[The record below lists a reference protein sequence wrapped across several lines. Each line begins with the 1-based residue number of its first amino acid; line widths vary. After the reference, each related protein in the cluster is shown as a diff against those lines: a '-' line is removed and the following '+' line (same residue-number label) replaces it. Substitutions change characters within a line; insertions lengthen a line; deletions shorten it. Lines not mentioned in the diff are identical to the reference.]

1 MAPPPGV
8 YTIRMGRPVSKAAES
23 DNAVYSLARPAT
35 TLFSLAATEQLGH
48 YLFVGDC
55 TGPAGC
61 HPLIMLL

>member
-1 MAPPPGV
+1 
-8 YTIRMGRPVSKAAES
+8 MGRPVSKAAES